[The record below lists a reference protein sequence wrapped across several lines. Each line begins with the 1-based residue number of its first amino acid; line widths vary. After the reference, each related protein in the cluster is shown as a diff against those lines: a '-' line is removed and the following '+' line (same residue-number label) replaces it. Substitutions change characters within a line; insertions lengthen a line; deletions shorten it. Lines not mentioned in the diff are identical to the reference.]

1 MEYYLRTSYDEK
13 SLDYKSRPYF
23 LLYKIKEGESLID
36 IIMQKDKEDEEELD
50 PKKHKDLIEERE

>member
-23 LLYKIKEGESLID
+23 LFYKIKEGESLID
-36 IIMQKDKEDEEELD
+36 TIMQKDREDEEKLD
-50 PKKHKDLIEERE
+50 PILDKNKLE